1 MVSNKIY
8 TMTPSKSK
16 AISKIVNY
24 YIDTAIDTEHKIKV
38 SWLMGMRKK
47 TNYDEHERN
56 MLNKMVKRYN
66 KENVKKF
73 G

>member
-1 MVSNKIY
+1 
-8 TMTPSKSK
+8 MTPSKSK

-24 YIDTAIDTEHKIKV
+24 YIDIAIDTEHKIKV

-47 TNYDEHERN
+47 TNYDDHERN